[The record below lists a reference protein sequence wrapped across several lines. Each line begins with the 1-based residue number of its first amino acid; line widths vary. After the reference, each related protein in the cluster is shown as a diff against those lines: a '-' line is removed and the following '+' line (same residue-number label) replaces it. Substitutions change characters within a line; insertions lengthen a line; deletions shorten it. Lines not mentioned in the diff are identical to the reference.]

1 MTQSPSLTSLARDF
15 ARVGF
20 LSFGGPAP
28 QIAMLHELVVDR
40 RGWVSDGDFLRALN
54 VCHLLPGP
62 EAMQL
67 ATWIGWK
74 LGGIRGGLIT
84 GGLFVLPGALIMLAL
99 SILYVLAAD
108 LTLVEGAFFGVKAAV
123 LVILLSAVIRLGSR
137 TLKTPAALVIA
148 TAAFIALSLAIPF
161 PLVVAGAGLAGWL
174 ASRWMAAGHHETAA
188 HDTPASQGAS
198 VSATAMSLLIWAAI
212 WLAPLALAALLLSP
226 SHRLVEVAGF
236 FSWLALVSFGGAYAV
251 LAWMAQA
258 GVEQYG
264 WLEAGEMADGLG
276 LAESTPGPLI
286 LVTQFTGFI
295 AGYRA
300 PEPFGA
306 MLGGIL
312 GAALTVW
319 AVFLPSFMAIFT
331 LAPWMEKLNSIKALQ
346 SALAGISAAVVG
358 VIASLGVWF
367 AVQILF
373 AETGSMSLGPLRI
386 VTADITTIDPWVI
399 AIAALCAVIAFGLKR
414 GVMTLVATGLAA
426 GLALSLAG
434 II

>member
-1 MTQSPSLTSLARDF
+1 MSQPPSLSNLARDF
-15 ARVGF
+15 ARIGF

-28 QIAMLHELVVDR
+28 QIAMLHDLAVEE
-40 RGWVSDGDFLRALN
+40 RGWISDSAFLRALN

-67 ATWIGWK
+67 ATWIGWR

-123 LVILLSAVIRLGSR
+123 LIILVGAVIRLASR
-137 TLKTPAALVIA
+137 TVKTPAAFAIA
-148 TAAFIALSLAIPF
+148 GAAFIALGLGIAF
-161 PLVVAGAGLAGWL
+161 PIVIAAAGLAGWL
-174 ASRWMAAGHHETAA
+174 AARWMAAGHHEEVGEAEPAGEAASLTSTAL
-188 HDTPASQGAS
+188 
-198 VSATAMSLLIWAAI
+198 SLLVWAAI
-212 WLAPLALAALLLSP
+212 WLAPLVLTALLLSP

-264 WLEAGEMADGLG
+264 WLSAGEMADGLG

-286 LVTQFTGFI
+286 LVTQFTGFL
-295 AGYRA
+295 AGYRM

-306 MLGGIL
+306 IVSGIV
-312 GAALTVW
+312 GAALTLW

-331 LAPWMEKLNSIKALQ
+331 LAPWMEKLNRITALQ
-346 SALAGISAAVVG
+346 SALAGISSAVVG

-373 AETGSMSLGPLRI
+373 ADTGSMSLGPLRV
-386 VTADITTIDPWVI
+386 VTADITTIEPWVI
-399 AIAALCAVIAFGLKR
+399 AIAALYAVLAFILKR
-414 GVMTLVATGLAA
+414 GVMTLVAAGLVA
-426 GLALSLAG
+426 GLALSIAG
-434 II
+434 LI

>member
-1 MTQSPSLTSLARDF
+1 MAQPPSLASLARDF
-15 ARVGF
+15 TRIGF
-20 LSFGGPAP
+20 SSFGGPAP
-28 QIAMLHELVVDR
+28 QIAMLHDLAVEK
-40 RGWVSDGDFLRALN
+40 RGWISDSAFLRALN

-67 ATWIGWK
+67 ATWIGWR

-84 GGLFVLPGALIMLAL
+84 GGLFVLPGAFVMLAL

-123 LVILLSAVIRLGSR
+123 LVILLGAVIRLASR
-137 TLKTPAALVIA
+137 TVKTPAAFAIA
-148 TAAFIALSLAIPF
+148 GAAFIALSLGIAF
-161 PLVVAGAGLAGWL
+161 PIVIAAAGLAGWL
-174 ASRWMAAGHHETAA
+174 AARWMAAGHHEEAGAAEPAGEAASLASTAL
-188 HDTPASQGAS
+188 
-198 VSATAMSLLIWAAI
+198 SLAAWAAI
-212 WLAPLALAALLLSP
+212 WLAPLTLAALILTP

-264 WLEAGEMADGLG
+264 WLSAGEMADGLG

-286 LVTQFTGFI
+286 LVTQFTGFL
-295 AGYRA
+295 AGYRV

-306 MLGGIL
+306 IVSGII
-312 GAALTVW
+312 GAALTLW

-331 LAPWMEKLNSIKALQ
+331 LAPWMEKLNRITALQ

-373 AETGSMSLGPLRI
+373 ADTGSATFGPFRV
-386 VTADITTIDPWVI
+386 VTADITTLEPWVI
-399 AIAALCAVIAFGLKR
+399 AIAALCAVLAFALKR
-414 GVMTLVATGLAA
+414 GVMTLVAAGLAA
-426 GLALSLAG
+426 GLALSLTGA
-434 II
+434 I

>member
-1 MTQSPSLTSLARDF
+1 MNASPSLASLARDF
-15 ARVGF
+15 TRIGF

-28 QIAMLHELVVDR
+28 QIAMLHDLAVEE
-40 RGWVSDGDFLRALN
+40 RGWISDTAFLRALN

-67 ATWIGWK
+67 ATWIGWR

-84 GGLFVLPGALIMLAL
+84 GGLFVLPGALTMLAL
-99 SILYVLAAD
+99 SVLYVLAAD

-123 LVILLSAVIRLGSR
+123 LAILVSAVIRLGSR
-137 TLKTPAALVIA
+137 TVKTPAAFAIA
-148 TAAFIALSLAIPF
+148 GTAFIALGLGIAF
-161 PLVVAGAGLAGWL
+161 PIVIAAAGLAGWL
-174 ASRWMAAGHHETAA
+174 VSRWMTAGHHDET
-188 HDTPASQGAS
+188 DPAEPAGETTSLKS
-198 VSATAMSLLIWAAI
+198 TALSLLIWAAI
-212 WLAPLALAALLLSP
+212 WLAPLALAALVLTP
-226 SHRLVEVAGF
+226 SHRLVELAGF
-236 FSWLALVSFGGAYAV
+236 FSWLAVMSFGGAYAA

-264 WLEAGEMADGLG
+264 WLSAGEMADGLG

-286 LVTQFTGFI
+286 LVTQFTGFL
-295 AGYRA
+295 AGYRV

-306 MLGGIL
+306 MAGGII
-312 GAALTVW
+312 GAMLTLW

-331 LAPWMEKLNSIKALQ
+331 LAPWMERLNRIKALQ

-373 AETGSMSLGPLRI
+373 ADTGAMSFGPFRI

-399 AIAALCAVIAFGLKR
+399 AIAALCAVIAVGLKR
-414 GVMTLVATGLAA
+414 GVMTLVAAGLAA
-426 GLALSLAG
+426 GLALSLTG
-434 II
+434 LI

>member
-1 MTQSPSLTSLARDF
+1 MNASPSLASLARDF
-15 ARVGF
+15 ARIGF

-28 QIAMLHELVVDR
+28 QITMLHDLAVEK
-40 RGWVSDGDFLRALN
+40 RGWISDTAFLRALN

-67 ATWIGWK
+67 ATWIGWQ

-84 GGLFVLPGALIMLAL
+84 GGLFVLPGALVMLAL

-123 LVILLSAVIRLGSR
+123 LVILLGAVIRLASR
-137 TLKTPAALVIA
+137 TVKTPAAVAIA
-148 TAAFIALSLAIPF
+148 GAAFIALSVGIAF
-161 PLVVAGAGLAGWL
+161 PIVIAAAGLAGWL
-174 ASRWMAAGHHETAA
+174 ASRAMAAGHHEEASDSKPAGEVASIKSTAL
-188 HDTPASQGAS
+188 
-198 VSATAMSLLIWAAI
+198 SLAIWAAI
-212 WLAPLALAALLLSP
+212 WLAPLALAALILTP
-226 SHRLVEVAGF
+226 SHRLVELAGF

-264 WLEAGEMADGLG
+264 WLSAGEMADGLG

-286 LVTQFTGFI
+286 LVTQFTGFL
-295 AGYRA
+295 AGYRV

-306 MLGGIL
+306 MAGGII
-312 GAALTVW
+312 GAALTLW

-331 LAPWMEKLNSIKALQ
+331 LAPWMERLNRIKALQ

-373 AETGSMSLGPLRI
+373 ADTGAVRFGPLRV
-386 VTADITTIDPWVI
+386 VTADIATVEPWVI
-399 AIAALCAVIAFGLKR
+399 AIAALCAVLAFVLKR
-414 GVMTLVATGLAA
+414 GVMTLVAAGLAA
-426 GLALSLAG
+426 GLALSLTG
-434 II
+434 LI